1 MEESVEHKRRR
12 GGEEGFPEISSPAAK
27 RLRDELLLDD
37 DDAGAGEQ
45 DLVSVMKT
53 LEEEISLPSPLP
65 PQSQAAVWI
74 DQPVWGTSA
83 RPPMTSLAYRRRLRF
98 RHRPRAARPPS
109 WKPPLSPTKEVRR
122 RLWGSV
128 TCGDWTTSS
137 ATTGGPRRCSGSGR
151 RGGGWR
157 SRRTGCCSTA
167 GCSNTMTPLTARQ
180 PTSRISPGGPTRC
193 PPSDR
198 CGTHPAFLH

>member
-65 PQSQAAVWI
+65 PQSQAAVRLGYLCEAS
-74 DQPVWGTSA
+74 DDELGL
-83 RPPMTSLAYRRRLRF
+83 PP
-98 RHRPRAARPPS
+98 PPS
-109 WKPPLSPTKEVRR
+109 VPSSSEGGEAPELEASTLADEGGATEAVGFCHMWGLDDEFSRYGWPEEVFGIGSEGRGVAESENGMLFDGGLFEYDDTADCSPA
-122 RLWGSV
+122 
-128 TCGDWTTSS
+128 DF
-137 ATTGGPRRCSGSGR
+137 ADIP
-151 RGGGWR
+151 WR
-157 SRRTGCCSTA
+157 PDT
-167 GCSNTMTPLTARQ
+167 L
-180 PTSRISPGGPTRC
+180 
-193 PPSDR
+193 
-198 CGTHPAFLH
+198 PAV